1 MTRPDPD
8 GIDAMELCDV
18 CGALVPEDEAYLS
31 VVADSSATATEGG
44 ELMDGERLLTAC
56 TWDHLEHLVLA
67 YEQRPFVREE
77 LWAAK
82 MLDTLQLYGHHLT
95 SDQLATA
102 SGLTP
107 AQLDHART
115 WHTHHHL
122 LPHHDHNAGDGHNPA
137 P

>member
-1 MTRPDPD
+1 MIRPDPD
-8 GIDAMELCDV
+8 GRDVVELCDV
-18 CGALVPEDEAYLS
+18 CGLLVAEDEAYLS

-56 TWDHLEHLVLA
+56 SWEHLEYLVLA
-67 YEQRPFVREE
+67 YEQRPFVWEE

-82 MLDTLQLYGHHLT
+82 MLDALRQYGPRLT
-95 SDQLATA
+95 TVQLAAA

-115 WHTHHHL
+115 WHTHHRL
-122 LPHHDHNAGDGHNPA
+122 LPTAPEQEDGQNRA
-137 P
+137 S